1 MEFSISTDKTLLN
14 VERIQE
20 YIGTISYWGSGRT
33 IEEVHGT
40 IENSFCFGMYN
51 EANEQIGF
59 ARLVTD
65 YVTFGYLMDVIIFD
79 EYQGRGYG
87 KELIEFIMNNEV
99 VKNLQTIAL
108 KTKDAH
114 GLYEK
119 FDFKKIGDS
128 DLWMAKDKVKL
139 RMSN

>member
-1 MEFSISTDKTLLN
+1 MKIFISTDETLLD
-14 VERIQE
+14 VDLIHK
-20 YIGTISYWGSGRT
+20 YVSTISYWGSGRT

-51 EANEQIGF
+51 EANVQMGF

-65 YVTFGYLMDVIIFD
+65 YVTFGYLMDVIVFD
-79 EYQGRGYG
+79 EYQGKGYG
-87 KELIEFIMNNEV
+87 KELIEFILNHDM
-99 VKNLQTIAL
+99 VKKLKTIAL

-119 FDFKKIGDS
+119 FEFSKIGNS
-128 DLWMAKDKVKL
+128 DLWMSNDKVKL
-139 RMSN
+139 L

>member
-1 MEFSISTDKTLLN
+1 MKNFISTDKVLLD
-14 VERIQE
+14 VDLIHR
-20 YIGTISYWGSGRT
+20 YVSTISYWGSGRT
-33 IEEVHGT
+33 IEEVLGT

-65 YVTFGYLMDVIIFD
+65 YVTFGYLMDVIVFD
-79 EYQGRGYG
+79 EYQGKGYG
-87 KELIEFIMNNEV
+87 KELIEFILGHDR
-99 VKNLQTIAL
+99 VKKLNTIAL

-119 FDFKKIGDS
+119 FGFKKIGDS

-139 RMSN
+139 